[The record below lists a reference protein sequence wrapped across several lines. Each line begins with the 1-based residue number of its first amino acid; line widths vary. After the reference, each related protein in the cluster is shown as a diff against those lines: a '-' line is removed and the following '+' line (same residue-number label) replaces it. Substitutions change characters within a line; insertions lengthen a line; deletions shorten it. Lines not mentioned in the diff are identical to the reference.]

1 MPEPD
6 AMPNFHHANLFVAPD
21 KMEAQAAFLTDVL
34 GYRRLDPGERMKGL
48 GANWFQA
55 SDGTEVHLGTN
66 PHSAI
71 DYGAD
76 LAQVEKRLES
86 AGVAFKAVEGITAP
100 DGTALRLLIC
110 TDPGGNQWELRG
122 RAPTA

>member
-1 MPEPD
+1 
-6 AMPNFHHANLFVAPD
+6 MPNFHHANLFVTPD
-21 KMEAQAAFLTDVL
+21 KLEAQAEFLTEVL
-34 GYRRLDPGERMKGL
+34 GYKRMEVDERMRGL

-76 LAQVEKRLES
+76 LAEVEQRLAS

-100 DGTALRLLIC
+100 DGTELRLLIC
-110 TDPGGNQWELRG
+110 KDPGGNQWELRG
-122 RAPTA
+122 RALAPSTG